1 MVFTVKAIVI
11 PDKFKGTMDARTAG
25 EAIRKG
31 IISVMPFCSVLRL
44 TAADGGDGTAEA
56 YLDNVGGEKRYVTVT
71 GPNMQRVDTYY
82 ARLNDGSAVI
92 EMASASGLAI
102 TEEGSTPLHT
112 TTYGTGELIKAALDD
127 GCRRLIIGIGGSA
140 TNDGGVGMA
149 AALGGLFLDIDGKPI
164 ELTGGGLARLN
175 TIDLSGLDSR
185 IKESE
190 ILVAC
195 DVDNP
200 LCGKQG
206 AAEVFSRQK
215 GADEAAVKELDK
227 NLLMLSW
234 VAKRCGIG
242 DMLSLK
248 GGGAAGGL
256 GAGLA
261 IFLGGKLVEGAPLL
275 LEACGFEKH
284 AADADFIIT
293 GEGSL
298 DAQSLHGKLPAAVA
312 ERAAGKKVAVIG
324 GRVLLTQE
332 KAVEAGFFCVEEASP
347 KGLTMDEIKQRC
359 EKDLEAAAAR
369 VARRFL

>member
-1 MVFTVKAIVI
+1 MKAIVI

-44 TAADGGDGTAEA
+44 TAADGGDGTADA
-56 YLDNVGGEKRYVTVT
+56 YLDNAGGEKRFVWVT
-71 GPNMQRVDTYY
+71 GPNGQRIHTYY
-82 ARLNDGSAVI
+82 AKLKDGTAVI
-92 EMASASGLAI
+92 EMAKASGLAVA
-102 TEEGSTPLHT
+102 EAGSTPLDT

-127 GCRRLIIGIGGSA
+127 GCRKLIVGIGGSA
-140 TNDGGVGMA
+140 TTDGGVGMA
-149 AALGGLFLDIDGKPI
+149 AALGGRFLDVDGKDIQP
-164 ELTGGGLARLN
+164 TGGGLEKLAS
-175 TIDLSGLDSR
+175 IDLSGLDSR
-185 IKESE
+185 IKDTE

-200 LCGKQG
+200 LCGKEG
-206 AAEVFSRQK
+206 AAEVFARQK
-215 GADEAAVKELDK
+215 GADEAAVKQLDK

-234 VAKRCGIG
+234 VAKRSGVG
-242 DMLSLK
+242 DMLALR

-256 GAGLA
+256 GAG
-261 IFLGGKLVEGAPLL
+261 ISVFLGGKLTEGAALM

-312 ERAAGKKVAVIG
+312 ERAAGKKVAAIG
-324 GRVLLTQE
+324 GRVLLTEEECRQ
-332 KAVEAGFFCVEEASP
+332 AGFFCIEEASP
-347 KGLTMDEIKQRC
+347 KGLTMDEIRLRC

-369 VARRFL
+369 VARRLT